1 MTRSASLL
9 VVALVLCGLSSGCRI
24 SHTPARPIAG
34 REFDVERARQ
44 VTPGMT
50 PEQVR
55 ALIGRPWEERQ
66 DAGQVVWRY
75 YVRYESR
82 QLLELLGVIPVKE
95 TPAYGAL
102 EAKITFDRGV
112 VRATVVK

>member
-1 MTRSASLL
+1 
-9 VVALVLCGLSSGCRI
+9 
-24 SHTPARPIAG
+24 
-34 REFDVERARQ
+34 
-44 VTPGMT
+44 MT
-50 PEQVR
+50 PPTAVPVATVEQLRGRLRRKSQLKGRQPDHEAVEQVR